1 MAVAANS
8 RGTAKPRGKPFA
20 PGQSGNPSGRPA
32 VAKEFRERCREF
44 MESEGWTSLISMAQD
59 KKDRD
64 RYRAL
69 DLLAAYAYGK
79 PKQGVELTGDGGGPV
94 MLGILT
100 DDALD
105 EEIRKLLPG

>member
-1 MAVAANS
+1 MAANS
-8 RGTAKPRGKPFA
+8 KGTAKPRGRPFQ

-44 MESEGWTSLISMAQD
+44 MESEGWTSLISMAQNP
-59 KKDRD
+59 KDRD

-79 PKQGVELTGDGGGPV
+79 PKQGLEVSGADGGP
-94 MLGILT
+94 ILSVFGMT
-100 DDALD
+100 AD
-105 EEIRKLLPG
+105 ELQAIKDE

>member
-1 MAVAANS
+1 MAATEKRTENG
-8 RGTAKPRGKPFA
+8 RDGKGRFAK
-20 PGQSGNPSGRPA
+20 GNTGGGRPA

-79 PKQGVELTGDGGGPV
+79 PKQGLEVSGADGGPV

-100 DDALD
+100 DEAID